1 MNAMP
6 GNFTCSSSLQFLC
19 QKNCAFLSVLLLEQ
33 CLTAF
38 EVGANIQDIVCH
50 CQVCKYSSCLLAAPL
65 SINITSSLDQTHD
78 NENIFR
84 PSNSASDLKVP
95 IIKGDLSP

>member
-1 MNAMP
+1 MQCQETLPAALYYSFSVRKTVPSYLCCYLSNV
-6 GNFTCSSSLQFLC
+6 LQHLR
-19 QKNCAFLSVLLLEQ
+19 L
-33 CLTAF
+33 
-38 EVGANIQDIVCH
+38 GPHIQDIVCH

-95 IIKGDLSP
+95 SIKGDLSP